1 MGLFWIVLF
10 ALLAVVALAAAGV
23 SLFLWRRR
31 AALADSQ
38 MGRVA
43 RRIAALPLTA
53 KARLAWR
60 LFKDGEVPLRAR
72 VILPAL
78 VAYLAMPLDVVPD
91 FIPVLGYLDDVL
103 IVLAAAWL
111 LLRLIPVQVVEQHMA
126 ALEGE
131 REAPG
136 PVAR

>member
-1 MGLFWIVLF
+1 VGLFWIVLF
-10 ALLAVVALAAAGV
+10 ALLAVVALAAAGL

-43 RRIAALPLTA
+43 KRIAALPLTA

-60 LFKDGEVPLRAR
+60 LFRDGRVPLRAR
-72 VILPAL
+72 AILPAL
-78 VAYLAMPLDVVPD
+78 VLYLAMPLDVIPD
-91 FIPVLGYLDDVL
+91 FIPLLGYLDDVL

-111 LLRLIPVQVVEQHMA
+111 LLRLIPGWVIEQHVA
-126 ALEGE
+126 ALERE

-136 PVAR
+136 PAGR